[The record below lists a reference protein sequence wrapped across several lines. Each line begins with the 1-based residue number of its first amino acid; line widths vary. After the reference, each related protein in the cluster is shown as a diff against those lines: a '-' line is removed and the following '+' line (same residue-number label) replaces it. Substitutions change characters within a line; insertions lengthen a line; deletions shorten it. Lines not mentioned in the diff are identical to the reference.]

1 MYLSIAELLWIEKH
15 QNQIEVRLNEAT
27 SSIET
32 FDLKH
37 FLSSIQLDT
46 RLIFWASF
54 YCPSQ
59 YLLPLTSMANF
70 QWKTKKVDKSKNT
83 LAKC

>member
-1 MYLSIAELLWIEKH
+1 MYLSIAELLWIVKH

-46 RLIFWASF
+46 R
-54 YCPSQ
+54 
-59 YLLPLTSMANF
+59 
-70 QWKTKKVDKSKNT
+70 
-83 LAKC
+83 